1 MTLYD
6 AEASPRGAGLM
17 LLLWQE
23 PTDRAL
29 AGWCPQASWVA
40 AACYQEPTLLQ
51 WLERSVR
58 LG

>member
-1 MTLYD
+1 
-6 AEASPRGAGLM
+6 M